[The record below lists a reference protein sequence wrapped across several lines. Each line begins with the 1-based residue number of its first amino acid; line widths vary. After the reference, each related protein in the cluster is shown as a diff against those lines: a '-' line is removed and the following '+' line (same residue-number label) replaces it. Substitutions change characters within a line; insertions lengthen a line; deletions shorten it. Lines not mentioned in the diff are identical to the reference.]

1 MCGTSPGRVIQRP
14 NRKIRSSCDKE
25 AHVRRVTHDL
35 HAIKDEER
43 LSRRMVIATSPIRD
57 RLETKTASEATIESV
72 VRGLHYAQPGDD
84 IKGHI

>member
-1 MCGTSPGRVIQRP
+1 VIQRP

-25 AHVRRVTHDL
+25 VTHDL

-43 LSRRMVIATSPIRD
+43 LSRRMVIATSPIRE